1 MGGAVRAVLGGG
13 GQRRAVLGEVVN
25 GGRYW
30 GGGEWRGGTGGRWST
45 EGGTGGEVVKGGRY
59 WGGGERRAVLGRR

>member
-13 GQRRAVLGEVVN
+13 GQRRAVLG
-25 GGRYW
+25 
-30 GGGEWRGGTGGRWST
+30 GRWSK
-45 EGGTGGEVVKGGRY
+45 EGGTGEAVNGGRY